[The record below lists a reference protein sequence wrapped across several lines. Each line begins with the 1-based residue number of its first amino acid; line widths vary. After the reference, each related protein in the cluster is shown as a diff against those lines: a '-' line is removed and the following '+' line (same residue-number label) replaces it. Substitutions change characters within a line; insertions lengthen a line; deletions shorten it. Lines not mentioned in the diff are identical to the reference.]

1 MSKRRRRTIW
11 RWRHGREE
19 FFFFFK
25 PEIVKNLNIIFFFL
39 VAKCNK
45 KSSGKNKTRTIII
58 FRDKMI
64 FSKDDNNSSQ
74 PTVRDTHTPKG
85 KQKKLY
91 TFFRPDKW
99 RHLLFFNNINYWKNF
114 ISFFFVFSYFGC
126 KVKGRY
132 YRIFSFFFLFHA
144 GNGEGGTDL
153 HTESVWKGAGD
164 FLFFLFVCNNFFFL
178 FLFFGWEFICDPL

>member
-1 MSKRRRRTIW
+1 MAVAPRAWGI
-11 RWRHGREE
+11 
-19 FFFFFK
+19 FLLLK

-74 PTVRDTHTPKG
+74 PTVRHTPPPKRQT
-85 KQKKLY
+85 KEKLY

-132 YRIFSFFFLFHA
+132 YRIFSFFFFISRGKWGGGNWFAYRVRLKRRRRFSLFPFR
-144 GNGEGGTDL
+144 L
-153 HTESVWKGAGD
+153 Q
-164 FLFFLFVCNNFFFL
+164 
-178 FLFFGWEFICDPL
+178 

>member
-1 MSKRRRRTIW
+1 MAVAPRAWGI
-11 RWRHGREE
+11 
-19 FFFFFK
+19 FLLLK

-132 YRIFSFFFLFHA
+132 YRIFSFFFFYFTREMGRGELICIQSPSEKAPEIFSFSFSSA
-144 GNGEGGTDL
+144 ITFFFFSYFLDGN
-153 HTESVWKGAGD
+153 
-164 FLFFLFVCNNFFFL
+164 LFVIPFRSWQKN
-178 FLFFGWEFICDPL
+178 P